1 MTSLATCLLAL
12 TGVGICAVS
21 GEAQWLSYRTPGIP
35 RTADGKPDLSA
46 PLPRTAD
53 GKADLTGVWRM
64 DLSAQEPPKLQ
75 PWAEVV
81 AKSRME
87 DLRRDSPEALC
98 LPGPIAG
105 RGVGRIV
112 QTPGLL
118 LMLYS
123 GTLYREIFLD
133 GRALPDNPNPDWM
146 GYSVGRWDDETLIVE
161 SIGFNDR
168 TWLRGDGVPGSE
180 RLRVTE
186 RIRRADF
193 GHLEVRATYVDP
205 AVLLAPW
212 NVTTKFVLEDVQPLE
227 YVCNENE
234 RDRAHMVGKAS
245 DLRSLKLDPR
255 LLAEYAGA
263 YEYRDPDHPEIPHSY
278 KFSVSGGQLSLADGP
293 STFLLITL
301 SPTAFATNNGVRYEF
316 FRDAGGVVSHVM
328 AYTFDGDIK
337 ATRGK

>member
-1 MTSLATCLLAL
+1 L
-12 TGVGICAVS
+12 
-21 GEAQWLSYRTPGIP
+21 EAQWLSYRTPGIP
-35 RTADGKPDLSA
+35 RTPDGKPDLSA
-46 PLPRTAD
+46 PSPRSAD
-53 GKADLTGVWRM
+53 GKPDFNGVWQM
-64 DLSAQEPPKLQ
+64 NLSTQESPKLQ
-75 PWAEVV
+75 SWAEAV

-105 RGVGRIV
+105 VGVGKIV
-112 QTPGLL
+112 QTPHLL

-133 GRALPDNPNPDWM
+133 GRELPNNPNPDWM
-146 GYSVGRWDDETLIVE
+146 GYSIGRWDGDTLIVE
-161 SIGFNDR
+161 TTGFNDR

-180 RLRVTE
+180 HLHITE

-205 AVLLAPW
+205 SVLLSPW
-212 NVTTKFVLEDVQPLE
+212 SVTTKFVLEDVQPLE

-245 DLRSLKLDPR
+245 DLQSVKLEPE
-255 LLAEYAGA
+255 LLAEYAGT
-263 YEYRDPDHPEIPHSY
+263 YDYRDSDHPEIPRSY
-278 KFSVSGGQLSLADGP
+278 QFSASGGQLSLSDGP

-301 SPTAFATNNGVRYEF
+301 SQTAFATNNGVRYEF
-316 FRDAGGVVSHVM
+316 FRDAGGMVTHVV
-328 AYTFDGDIK
+328 AYTFDGDFK
-337 ATRGK
+337 ATRRK

>member
-1 MTSLATCLLAL
+1 VRSLSTCLLVLMVA
-12 TGVGICAVS
+12 GICAVAA
-21 GEAQWLSYRTPGIP
+21 EAQWLSYRTPGIP

-53 GKADLTGVWRM
+53 GKPDFTGVWRM

-81 AKSRME
+81 AKRRME

-105 RGVGRIV
+105 MGVGKIV

-118 LMLYS
+118 LMLYD

-133 GRALPDNPNPDWM
+133 GRALPNNPNPDWM
-146 GYSVGRWDDETLIVE
+146 GYSIGRWDGETLIVE
-161 SIGFNDR
+161 SIGFHDR

-180 RLRVTE
+180 HLRITE
-186 RIRRADF
+186 RIFRADF

-205 AVLLAPW
+205 SVLLAPW
-212 NVTTKFVLEDVQPLE
+212 NVTTKFVLDDVQPLE
-227 YVCNENE
+227 YVCSENE

-245 DLRSLKLDPR
+245 DLRSVKLEPE

-263 YEYRDPDHPEIPHSY
+263 YEYRDPDHPEIPRTYS
-278 KFSVSGGQLSLADGP
+278 FSVSGGQLSLSDGP

-301 SPTAFATNNGVRYEF
+301 SQTAFATNNGVRYEF
-316 FRDAGGVVSHVM
+316 FRDAGGVVSHVI
-328 AYTFDGDIK
+328 AYTFDGDVK
-337 ATRGK
+337 ATRRR